1 MNYLMLGLGFLLL
14 IKGADILVDGA
25 SSIAKILKI
34 PSIIIGLTIVA
45 FGTSA
50 PELAVSIKSALDGA
64 PDIATGNIAGS
75 SIFNLLLVVGITALI
90 KKIEVEKS
98 VLVKDFPFLI
108 LITFGVMVLCGDVI
122 FSGASINILTRGD
135 GLVLISFFSIFMFY
149 LVGGALSARNKA
161 LEETAASLDA
171 GMIIEENEDKNS
183 VGKHI
188 LMVILGLVGVVIGGD
203 WVVESSREIALAI
216 GMSETLVGLTIVA
229 MGTSLP
235 ELVTSLV
242 AAKKGESDMAIGN
255 IIGSNV
261 FNLLLVLGVTS
272 TISPIVINGNLI
284 VDMLYLLVVSII
296 TYLIMNYRKVLYRKQ
311 GIVFTLLYVAYA
323 VFIVIRN

>member
-1 MNYLMLGLGFLLL
+1 MDYLVLVLGFVLL
-14 IKGADILVDGA
+14 IKGADILVDAA

-50 PELAVSIKSALDGA
+50 PELAVSIKSALIGA

-90 KKIEVEKS
+90 KKVEVEKS

-108 LITFGVMVLCGDVI
+108 LITFGVMVLCGDMF
-122 FSGASINILTRGD
+122 FSGSSMNILTRGD

-149 LVGGALSARNKA
+149 LVGGALSARKKA
-161 LEETAASLDA
+161 LEEAAVALDA
-171 GMIIEENEDKNS
+171 EIIIDDKEKKRAIGKHMLMII
-183 VGKHI
+183 
-188 LMVILGLVGVVIGGD
+188 LGITGVVIGGD
-203 WVVESSREIALAI
+203 WVVKSSREIALSI

-272 TISPIVINGNLI
+272 TISPIVINGDLI

-296 TYLIMNYRKVLYRKQ
+296 AYLIMSYRKILNRNE
-311 GIVFTLLYVAYA
+311 GIIFTLLYVAYA
-323 VFIVIRN
+323 VFIIIRN

>member
-1 MNYLMLGLGFLLL
+1 MNYLLLILGFILL

-25 SSIAKILKI
+25 SSIAKILKV

-50 PELAVSIKSALDGA
+50 PELAVSIKSALSGS

-108 LITFGVMVLCGDVI
+108 LITFGVMVLCGDVF
-122 FSGASINILTRGD
+122 FSGADINILTRGD

-161 LEETAASLDA
+161 LEEAAAALDA
-171 GMIIEENEDKNS
+171 GMVVDEKEEKS
-183 VGKHI
+183 TI
-188 LMVILGLVGVVIGGD
+188 LKYIFMVILGLVGVVLGGD
-203 WVVESSREIALAI
+203 WVVESSREIALSL

-242 AAKKGESDMAIGN
+242 AAKKGESDMVIGN

-272 TISPIVINGNLI
+272 SISPIVINGNLI

-296 TYLIMNYRKVLYRKQ
+296 TYLIMSYRKILNRSEGV
-311 GIVFTLLYVAYA
+311 VFTLLYVAYA
-323 VFIVIRN
+323 VFIIIRN